1 MSKFSLPKD
10 EAVET
15 PVDIAALQA
24 FAAGAKERSTAQ
36 GKPWERHDPKAL
48 PKHNVS
54 VRLNDYQM
62 EVLKYVAE
70 ALDMSQQKV
79 LRKHALTTLE
89 QLAEKIYAERA
100 AKMDSTQS
108 KAT

>member
-1 MSKFSLPKD
+1 M
-10 EAVET
+10 
-15 PVDIAALQA
+15 
-24 FAAGAKERSTAQ
+24 
-36 GKPWERHDPKAL
+36 
-48 PKHNVS
+48 
-54 VRLNDYQM
+54 RLNDYQM

-79 LRKHALTTLE
+79 LRKHALTMLE

-100 AKMDSTQS
+100 AKVDSTQS

>member
-1 MSKFSLPKD
+1 MSKFSLPKKEEI
-10 EAVET
+10 EA
-15 PVDIAALQA
+15 PVDIAELQA
-24 FAAGAKERSTAQ
+24 FAAGAKERNTAQ

-62 EVLKYVAE
+62 EILKYVAE

-79 LRKHALTTLE
+79 LRKHALPAIE
-89 QLAEKIYAERA
+89 QLAEKIYTERSG
-100 AKMDSTQS
+100 KIGSPQS
-108 KAT
+108 NLT

>member
-1 MSKFSLPKD
+1 
-10 EAVET
+10 
-15 PVDIAALQA
+15 
-24 FAAGAKERSTAQ
+24 
-36 GKPWERHDPKAL
+36 
-48 PKHNVS
+48 
-54 VRLNDYQM
+54 M

-89 QLAEKIYAERA
+89 QLAEKIYAEHA
-100 AKMDSTQS
+100 AKIDSTQS

>member
-1 MSKFSLPKD
+1 MSKFNLPKD
-10 EAVET
+10 KAAET
-15 PVDIAALQA
+15 PVDIATLQA
-24 FAAGAKERSTAQ
+24 FAAGAKERSMAQ

-62 EVLKYVAE
+62 EILKYVAE

-100 AKMDSTQS
+100 AKVDSTQS